1 MVETEVLL
9 TALIELVLQR
19 YVVEEGL
26 SLVRHACATLHL
38 TPDDDT
44 YAVIVEAAAEA
55 IGEVCASG
63 LARRAIV
70 VVDAEVEVGAL
81 EELACGLVDL

>member
-26 SLVRHACATLHL
+26 PLVRHACATLHL
-38 TPDDDT
+38 TPYDDT

-55 IGEVCASG
+55 IGEVRASG
-63 LARRAIV
+63 LTRRAIV